1 MIDVLRHSI
10 GWEEETGAILDVD
23 TLQSIG
29 IVADPKLVE
38 VGEQAIVGTSASA
51 GTVLDDEVRILSS
64 DAL

>member
-10 GWEEETGAILDVD
+10 GWEEEAGAILDVD

-38 VGEQAIVGTSASA
+38 VGKQAIVGTSASA